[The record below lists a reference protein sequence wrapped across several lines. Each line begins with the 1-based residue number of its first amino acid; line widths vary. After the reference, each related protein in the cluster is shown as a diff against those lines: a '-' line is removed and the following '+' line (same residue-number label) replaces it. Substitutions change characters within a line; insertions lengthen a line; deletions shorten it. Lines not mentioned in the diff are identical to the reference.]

1 MQICIFEIFTNCINQ
16 SIGTSNFLNCLKM
29 ANITPVFKKDDPFVD
44 GSSHVEG
51 FCKISALET
60 LNFTKII
67 QCFVLRS
74 LEFVCGRFFLGED
87 RTLVWVVDLHG
98 FYMFSLDVWN
108 ISFFGRAA
116 MSILPLCVFFCDTLL
131 VGYWPA
137 LIPKVSFSLSGNPR
151 NLLFSINLEKHFCWS
166 VNYNLVFISR
176 RSLESSPYIIVKFIA
191 IIFSYQF

>member
-1 MQICIFEIFTNCINQ
+1 MWWSTGQNTKKLQICIFEIFTNCINQ

-67 QCFVLRS
+67 HCFVLRS

-116 MSILPLCVFFCDTLL
+116 MAILPLCVCFFVIL
-131 VGYWPA
+131 YWLGIDLP
-137 LIPKVSFSLSGNPR
+137 
-151 NLLFSINLEKHFCWS
+151 
-166 VNYNLVFISR
+166 
-176 RSLESSPYIIVKFIA
+176 
-191 IIFSYQF
+191 